1 MTALVTSDQSRP
13 GHRGQVRAAAVRLVP
28 AAILLCAALAALGW
42 SLAHLDEAAGLQR
55 WDASVDR
62 SFAAHRTSG
71 WNTVTHATTYAAETI
86 TVVGIGAVVAVLLR
100 VVLGRWRESLF
111 LAVALLGEVLIFVSV
126 TLVIDRQRPPV
137 PHLDDAPPTSSFPSG
152 HTAAAVTLY
161 AGLAILA
168 WRLARPRW
176 LRLLA
181 TALAIAVPVAVGLS
195 RLYRGMHYPTDVLAG
210 ALLGAVWLTV
220 AASVVFRRRT

>member
-1 MTALVTSDQSRP
+1 MTTLLRSDRSSP
-13 GHRGQVRAAAVRLVP
+13 GRLGEARAAAIRLVP
-28 AAILLCAALAALGW
+28 AAVLLWAVLAALGW
-42 SLAHLDEAAGLQR
+42 LLAHLDDAAGLQR

-62 SFAAHRTSG
+62 SFAAHRTPG
-71 WNTVTHATTYAAETI
+71 WNTVTHAATYAAETI

-100 VVLGRWRESLF
+100 LVLGRWRESLF
-111 LAVALLGEVLIFVSV
+111 LGVALLGEVLIFLCV

-137 PHLDDAPPTSSFPSG
+137 PHLDSAPPTSSYPSG

-161 AGLAILA
+161 AGLAIIV

-181 TALAIAVPVAVGLS
+181 TVLAIAAPVSVGLS

-220 AASVVFRRRT
+220 AASVAFGRRS